1 MSESSKERKNLF
13 KNVSWLFGG
22 GTASSVFTALE
33 TIILARMLGVENF
46 GLLSLVI
53 AYVRLLNRFFDFR
66 VWETS
71 VKYVGDYWE
80 SGEKENA
87 RSMIKLSYIVD
98 ILSGVL
104 AFAIALLLAK
114 FINSYFIKSDEGFI
128 YIVIYSF
135 SLLIST
141 ANSTS
146 EALLRVFD
154 KFKDIA
160 FVNSLQTFIRLLLV
174 LGALYLGFG
183 IKGVLI
189 SYVLASFLGF
199 VILQFLVNRILNS
212 HGLSGWIYASLNL
225 INEKFREIAHFLINT
240 NLMGT
245 LKMANESNLAI
256 MVLGYFTGKEAAG
269 LYKVA
274 RSVVKVMYK
283 FTGPV
288 YQTIYPSFVRLYN
301 QRLKDEFSDLIR
313 YSLKTLMKFT
323 LPISIFILFFAG
335 LLIST
340 FFGKDYLSAAN
351 TMRLIIVA
359 VLVTQ
364 FTFWV
369 GPALLAVG
377 KPGMRT
383 ILEIINSIF
392 YVIFLLFLVGMG
404 YGIEGAGAALLLSS
418 LIKSAFS
425 YYFYKNS
432 VETSF

>member
-1 MSESSKERKNLF
+1 MSESSKEKKNLF

-22 GTASSVFTALE
+22 GTASSVFAALE
-33 TIILARMLGVENF
+33 TIFLARMLGVENF

-71 VKYVGDYWE
+71 VKYVGGYWE
-80 SGEKENA
+80 SGEKEKA

-98 ILSGVL
+98 ILSGIL
-104 AFAIALLLAK
+104 AFAITLLLAK
-114 FINSYFIKSDEGFI
+114 FINSYLIKSDQGFI

-146 EALLRVFD
+146 EAILRVFD

-160 FVNSLQTFIRLLLV
+160 FVNSLQTFIRLVLV
-174 LGALYLGFG
+174 LGSLFFGFG

-189 SYVLASFLGF
+189 SYILSSFLGF
-199 VILQFLVNRILNS
+199 IILQFLVNRILNS
-212 HGLSGWIYASLNL
+212 HGLGGWINASLKQ

-240 NLMGT
+240 NFMGT
-245 LKMANESNLAI
+245 LKMADESNFAI
-256 MVLGYFTGKEAAG
+256 MVLGYFAGKEATG

-288 YQTIYPSFVRLYN
+288 YQTIYPSFVRLFN
-301 QRLKDEFSDLIR
+301 QRLKDEFSDLIK

-323 LPISIFILFFAG
+323 LPISVFILFFAG
-335 LLIST
+335 SIIT
-340 FFGKDYLSAAN
+340 IFFGKDYLSAAN
-351 TMRLIIVA
+351 TMRLIVVA
-359 VLVTQ
+359 VLITQ
-364 FTFWV
+364 LTFWV
-369 GPALLAVG
+369 GPSLLAVG
-377 KPGMRT
+377 KPGKRT
-383 ILEIINSIF
+383 ILEMINSLF
-392 YVIFLLFLVGMG
+392 YIIFLLVLVGMG
-404 YGIEGAGAALLLSS
+404 YGIEGAGVALLSS
-418 LIKSAFS
+418 SIIKSAFA
-425 YYFYKNS
+425 YYFYKSS
-432 VETSF
+432 VESSF